1 MCGRFA
7 LYSPY
12 AKLAQ
17 RLGVPLVEQDM
28 PARYNVAPGTWVVG
42 IRRLSADKPAVM
54 DALWWGYKPH
64 WAGEKAPEPINA
76 TVEKVA
82 TSSYYK
88 GAFAHRR
95 CLIPADGWYEWLK
108 QPGGKQPY
116 FFCRRD
122 REPIWF
128 AGIWVE
134 RADGKPGCA
143 ILTEPARGFTKDIH
157 SRMPLV
163 LDDESLEPWL
173 DPDLTDRESIRH
185 LIRHLPV
192 DALTSWA
199 VSQRVGS
206 PKNEGEVLINPA

>member
-7 LYSPY
+7 LYPLTPSSPS
-12 AKLAQ
+12 ALVCRWPSGTRQ
-17 RLGVPLVEQDM
+17 RATKWRRGHLV
-28 PARYNVAPGTWVVG
+28 RRCAPP
-42 IRRLSADKPAVM
+42 SADEPA
-54 DALWWGYKPH
+54 ALDELWLGYKLH
-64 WAGEKAPEPINA
+64 WAGEKAPAPINA

-82 TSSYYK
+82 TSNFYK
-88 GAFAHRR
+88 GSFAHHR

-108 QPGGKQPY
+108 QEGGKQPY
-116 FFCRRD
+116 FFCRQD

-128 AGIWVE
+128 AGIWAE

-157 SRMPLV
+157 PRMPLA

-185 LIRHLPV
+185 IVRHLPV

-199 VSQRVGS
+199 VSKRVGS
-206 PKNEGEVLINPA
+206 PKNEGEELINPA